1 MTAPDGLAVRD
12 SGQRHHTSGDHED
25 GQGDERHSSPE
36 AAAMETC
43 LRLLTAAPRTRAQLD
58 QALRRRQVPQQAA
71 DAVLGRL
78 ARAGLINDTV
88 FAKAWVESRHHGRG
102 LARRALTAEL
112 RQRGVADDDVRDAI
126 AELSPEQ
133 EEAAARRL
141 VTAKLATTRG
151 RPLDTRVRRLV
162 GLLARKGYPPGMAYR
177 VVREALEQEKTDT
190 GDSGMDGM
198 DIEAIIDAQAVPED
212 EPLTDEDSI

>member
-1 MTAPDGLAVRD
+1 
-12 SGQRHHTSGDHED
+12 
-25 GQGDERHSSPE
+25 
-36 AAAMETC
+36 METC

-212 EPLTDEDSI
+212 EPLTEEDSI

>member
-1 MTAPDGLAVRD
+1 
-12 SGQRHHTSGDHED
+12 
-25 GQGDERHSSPE
+25 
-36 AAAMETC
+36 METC

-71 DAVLGRL
+71 DAVLDRL

-112 RQRGVADDDVRDAI
+112 RQRGVGEETVRDAI
-126 AELSPEQ
+126 AELTPEQ

-141 VTAKLATTRG
+141 VTAKLAATRG
-151 RPLDTRVRRLV
+151 RPLDTRVRRLM

-190 GDSGMDGM
+190 GDSGMD
-198 DIEAIIDAQAVPED
+198 IEAIIDAQAVPEAPED
-212 EPLTDEDSI
+212 EPPTDEESTREIIDGP